1 MITMAFIIFIKG
13 LFLFLLAWLLFLPFA
28 IINFFVVCDPK
39 GYFMSSAV
47 NLDKYANREFR
58 SLWNKTLRVDG
69 GYKFGYWNET
79 LSSALG
85 KNKRDGTLTKA
96 GVLVCKFLHLLDRNH
111 VEKSIKEF

>member
-1 MITMAFIIFIKG
+1 MVLLIF
-13 LFLFLLAWLLFLPFA
+13 LRDVTLFLLAWVLFLPFA
-28 IINFFVVCDPK
+28 IVNFFMVSDPK

-58 SLWNKTLRVDG
+58 TLWNKTLRVDG

-85 KNKRDGTLTKA
+85 KNKRDGTLTKV
-96 GVLVCKFLHLLDRNH
+96 GRWVCWFLHIIDKNH
-111 VEKSIKEF
+111 VEDSITEF